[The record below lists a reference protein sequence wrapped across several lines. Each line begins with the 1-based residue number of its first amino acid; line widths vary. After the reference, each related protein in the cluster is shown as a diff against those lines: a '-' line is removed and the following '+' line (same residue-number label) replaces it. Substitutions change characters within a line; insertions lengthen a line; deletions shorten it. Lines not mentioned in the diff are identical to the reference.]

1 MRVADSVRVPG
12 QCDRCRLAGAVS
24 IRMLQSIRMNI
35 SGGGVV
41 GMDHVHACLDSFQAC
56 MGNTL
61 WVQSALS
68 CDDNTLVL
76 YNNPWSTSN
85 TAQR

>member
-12 QCDRCRLAGAVS
+12 QCDPCRLADAVS
-24 IRMLQSIRMNI
+24 IRMLQSIRTNI

-41 GMDHVHACLDSFQAC
+41 GMDHVHACLDSFRAG

-61 WVQSALS
+61 CVQSALS